1 MGLRIDQIT
10 GVANTHR
17 RPPAEADRPPVSPEL
32 TPGDPRPGR
41 SVTGIMEPSPGDP
54 RLRRSVAEI
63 AESSSG
69 SLHLGRSVAETAK
82 SSPDDPRPSRS
93 VTGVA
98 GSSSGDDRR
107 TRVDEL
113 RAVVRSAQDGI
124 SAIQTAEAA
133 LTQAHSVLHHMRG
146 LASRAA
152 GGGQDA
158 RVQQADDQRFTQ
170 LKRELDRISAV
181 VSGTGE
187 SLDDLS
193 SPALRTGDG
202 IDAAGRRISGGDDL
216 GAFSLGVGAA
226 SLVDGADP
234 GNQALNAAAAQ
245 AAVTSID
252 TALQAV
258 SDTRARLGA
267 VQDRFQHAISGL
279 NVVIEQ
285 LSAPEAHIRDA
296 AMARQ
301 MAAAI
306 RDRIVP
312 QAGTALPAQAN
323 QTPRS
328 ALKLVS

>member
-1 MGLRIDQIT
+1 MDGTARARPGRKIMGLRIDQST
-10 GVANTHR
+10 GVTNAHR
-17 RPPAEADRPPVSPEL
+17 RPPAEADRPPVSPEVA
-32 TPGDPRPGR
+32 PGDPRPGR
-41 SVTGIMEPSPGDP
+41 SVS
-54 RLRRSVAEI
+54 EI
-63 AESSSG
+63 AESSPG
-69 SLHLGRSVAETAK
+69 G
-82 SSPDDPRPSRS
+82 
-93 VTGVA
+93 
-98 GSSSGDDRR
+98 DRR
-107 TRVDEL
+107 TRVGEL

-158 RVQQADDQRFTQ
+158 RVQQADDRRFTQ

-187 SLDDLS
+187 SLDGLS

-202 IDAAGRRISGGDDL
+202 IDSAGRRIGGGDGLD
-216 GAFSLGVGAA
+216 AFSLGVGAA

-234 GNQALNAAAAQ
+234 GDQTLNAAAAQ

-267 VQDRFQHAISGL
+267 AQDRFQHAISGL
-279 NVVIEQ
+279 NLVIEQ
-285 LSAPEAHIRDA
+285 LSAPEARIRDA
-296 AMARQ
+296 ATARQ
-301 MAAAI
+301 MAAVI

-312 QAGTALPAQAN
+312 QAGAALPAQAN